1 VAKPYRFT
9 FLAFCTASLFV
20 VSAWAGEGS
29 AVAKPVIGAE
39 APLFTP
45 APELKIGG
53 CRTRCIGS
61 YTTSN
66 NGASSAWGMGSNCSA
81 AQANLDAV
89 LFNQADQNC
98 LALGT
103 DGACSVTTVVT
114 TGCYWNGNIFA
125 YQVSGYANYRCLA
138 TTCIEPP
145 PPY

>member
-1 VAKPYRFT
+1 MAKPYRFT

-20 VSAWAGEGS
+20 GSAWAGEGG
-29 AVAKPVIGAE
+29 AVLAKPVIGAE

-61 YTTSN
+61 YATST

-81 AQANLDAV
+81 AQADLDAF

-114 TGCYWNGNIFA
+114 TPCYWNGYS
-125 YQVSGYANYRCLA
+125 YQFSGYANYRCFV